1 MKKVYAKPTLE
12 VDSFQLDADIAT
24 SDCSWLTVDDGDNKC
39 ELNFETPD
47 TNDGKCYHSYVEAGA
62 FTS

>member
-24 SDCSWLTVDDGDNKC
+24 SDCSWLTLNDDQTECKLD
-39 ELNFETPD
+39 FETPD